1 MRFTKI
7 HSLGN
12 DFLVLDSR
20 EIGPA
25 ADFGDFARRACDR
38 HIGVGADG
46 LIIITIKDKEAG
58 IVHFRI
64 FNADGT
70 EPEVSGNGLRCAAA
84 SLYYHQKVNTNRLT
98 FLTSAGERESTLIEA
113 SLSRYLIRVEM
124 GVPRLTSRDIPFDDG
139 AFHERVIDYPLSIN
153 RKTYFI
159 TLVSVGNPHCAVFVD
174 RFPARIEWHQLGRE
188 IESHPFFP
196 NRTNIEFIRV
206 LNRQEIEVLFWER
219 GVGETLSSGSGSS
232 AAAVASILKGLTD
245 SPVTVKTSMG
255 SLLVEWEGQ
264 KVYQTGPAEVV
275 FEGSL
280 LNPKV

>member
-12 DFLVLDSR
+12 DFLVLDSQ

-58 IVHFRI
+58 VVHFRI

-139 AFHERVIDYPLSIN
+139 SFHERVIDYPLSIN

>member
-1 MRFTKI
+1 VQFTKL

-12 DFLVLDSR
+12 DFLVLDSQ
-20 EIGPA
+20 ELGLTT
-25 ADFGDFARRACDR
+25 DLSDFARKACDR
-38 HIGVGADG
+38 HVGVGADG
-46 LIIITIKDKEAG
+46 LIIITVRDRDAG
-58 IVHFRI
+58 TVHFRI

-84 SLYYHQKVNTNRLT
+84 NLYYHQKVNTSRLT
-98 FLTSAGERESTLIEA
+98 FLTSAGERESTLVEA
-113 SLSRYLIRVEM
+113 SLSRYIIRIDM
-124 GVPRLTSRDIPFDDG
+124 GVPKLTSREIPFDNG
-139 AFHERVIDYPLSIN
+139 AYHERIIDYPLSIN
-153 RKTYFI
+153 RKIYPVTI
-159 TLVSVGNPHCAVFVD
+159 VSVGNPHCAVFVD

-206 LNRQEIEVLFWER
+206 LSRQEIEVLFWER

-245 SPVTVKTSMG
+245 SPVTVRTSMG

-275 FEGSL
+275 FEGKL
-280 LNPKV
+280 LKP